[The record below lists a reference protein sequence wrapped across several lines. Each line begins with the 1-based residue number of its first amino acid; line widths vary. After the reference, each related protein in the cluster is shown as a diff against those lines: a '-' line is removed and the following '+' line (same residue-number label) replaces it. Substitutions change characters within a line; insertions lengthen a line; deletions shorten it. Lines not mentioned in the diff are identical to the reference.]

1 MNRGL
6 FSQCSDLV
14 QSQQEETG
22 VGCRREVHLVS
33 QTSPQGTRGAC
44 LTNSRPEVP
53 NPAWCEGQT
62 QAQLCVGGNE
72 KRLAFWFFLQG
83 HD

>member
-22 VGCRREVHLVS
+22 VGCRRGVHLVS
-33 QTSPQGTRGAC
+33 QTPLQGTRGAC
-44 LTNSRPEVP
+44 LTNSRPEVA
-53 NPAWCEGQT
+53 NPAWCEGPNSST
-62 QAQLCVGGNE
+62 AVCGRE
-72 KRLAFWFFLQG
+72 
-83 HD
+83 